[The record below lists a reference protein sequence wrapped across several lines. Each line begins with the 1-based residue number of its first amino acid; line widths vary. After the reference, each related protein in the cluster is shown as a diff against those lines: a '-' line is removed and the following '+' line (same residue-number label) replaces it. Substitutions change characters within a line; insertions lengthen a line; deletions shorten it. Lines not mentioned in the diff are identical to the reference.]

1 MHFCLMK
8 SQHKIKILGIDFFN
22 GDEQSVVNSLKAHGG
37 LLVVPAGPAL
47 VNIRKD
53 AEYYR
58 SLQNAD
64 ITIPDSGYMS
74 LLWNLTHKEK
84 INRLSGLEFIT
95 SFVNDKTVQASDKII
110 LVDPN
115 EKESVKNRELLIQ
128 KGFQPEAIHSY
139 LAPFYGKKNVSD
151 ETLLHKIKDLKPSF
165 VLINIGGGTQEKL
178 GLYLKEN
185 LDYKPAIIC
194 TGAAIAFLTG
204 VQANIPTWGV
214 KAYLGWFFRCLHQ
227 PKIFIPRYLKAFPL
241 AALMF
246 RYGAKN
252 PCSSAIPSLSA

>member
-1 MHFCLMK
+1 MK
-8 SQHKIKILGIDFFN
+8 NQERIKILGIDFFN
-22 GDEQSVVNSLKAHGG
+22 GNEQEVVECLVHNGG

-47 VNIRKD
+47 VNIRED

-58 SLQNAD
+58 SLREAD
-64 ITIPDSGYMS
+64 VIIPDSGYMS
-74 LLWNLTHKEK
+74 LLWNITHKTK
-84 INRLSGLEFIT
+84 INRLSGLEFIQA
-95 SFVNDKTVQASDKII
+95 FVKDKNVLATDKII

-115 EKESVKNRELLIQ
+115 ENESAKNKALLIQ
-128 KGFQPEAIHSY
+128 KGFKETAIHSY
-139 LAPFYGKKNVSD
+139 LAPMYGKQQVED
-151 ETLLHKIKDLKPSF
+151 PTLLAIVEQQKPKF

-185 LDYKPAIIC
+185 LSFKPAIIC

-204 VQANIPTWGV
+204 AQANIPTWGV

-246 RYGAKN
+246 KYGEKN
-252 PCSSAIPSLSA
+252 PCKTTISTVSI

>member
-1 MHFCLMK
+1 MK
-8 SQHKIKILGIDFFN
+8 NQEKVKILGIDFFN
-22 GDEQSVVNSLKAHGG
+22 GKEQEVVDTLTQNGG

-58 SLQNAD
+58 SLLEAD
-64 ITIPDSGYMS
+64 VIIPDSGYMS
-74 LLWNLTHKEK
+74 LLWNLTHKTK
-84 INRLSGLEFIT
+84 INRLSGLEFIQA
-95 SFVNDKTVQASDKII
+95 FVDDAKVKTTDKII

-115 EKESVKNRELLIQ
+115 AKESERNKTLLLD
-128 KGFQPEAIHSY
+128 KGFKETALQSY
-139 LAPFYGKKNVSD
+139 LAPIYGKQQVVD
-151 ETLLHKIKDLKPSF
+151 PALLEMVEQHKPKF

-185 LDYKPAIIC
+185 LSYKPAIIC

-204 VQANIPTWGV
+204 AQANIPTWGV

-227 PKIFIPRYLKAFPL
+227 PKIFIPRYIKAFPL

-246 RYGAKN
+246 KYGANN
-252 PCSSAIPSLSA
+252 PCQATFSSASI